1 MEELSELS
9 AILESLLQDTKDFKE
24 LLDPKPVKSIVKSTS
39 CSSLGGTRVCL
50 LVRGRLTEEAC
61 VCVCVLCVLCVLCLC
76 VLCLCVYVCAV
87 VFLCQGCVSSTV

>member
-61 VCVCVLCVLCVLCLC
+61 VCVCVC